1 MTFRQC
7 ALCGLGCGKYAL
19 EQRIADAGHVFC
31 CMGCMNVFLI
41 LFESGVVASGQNI
54 RETELFKRSLAMGL
68 IAQGDT
74 AERIQ
79 PPPEAQPLPDVST
92 QELLVQVSGM
102 WCTSCAWLIEHV
114 LKKERGVVS
123 ARASFASDLVNVTY
137 CPQYVPPQRVLERI
151 QGLGYGAREYS
162 GEQETAEAEK
172 RDLLVRLGL
181 AAFLWANI
189 MSLSL
194 VIYAGYFEPIAV
206 SIRHYL
212 PFLLMALA
220 TPVVFYCGRPI
231 LKLAWRGL
239 PHGAIRMEALLA
251 LGILSAYLYS
261 SVQAIRGGQ
270 HFYFDTVS
278 VIVMLVL
285 AGKLIERGAKE
296 KATRWIT
303 NLHRLM
309 PNKVRLLS
317 SGVERFVSIQ
327 VLEPGMVF
335 LVKAG
340 ERIAADGTVAEGSS
354 HADESLLTGES
365 APVAKNLGD
374 SVVAGS
380 VNLGGVLHVLA
391 RRTASD
397 SALAQIIAQ
406 VEQALSTRCPVERVV
421 DRVSR
426 IFVPCVIVIAIVTFA
441 ALYLLGVGGS
451 TALMRAIAV
460 LVIACPCALGLATP
474 LAISSAMGAA
484 SRNGILICDSRVLE
498 TLEKL
503 DVIVLDKTGTV
514 TEGRFSVLHHEMLEP
529 RGERVE
535 HVRSAG
541 VPAASIAIAE
551 LETRS
556 SELEAIGRVA
566 SLEQYSEHPLGNALV
581 KFARQESVTLVD
593 ASEIEVHKGQGI
605 TGRVGG
611 HTVFTGSRRLVA
623 TLSVTSDDAFE
634 KQARR
639 WEDEGKTVAFY
650 GWDNRLRGVLV
661 FGDCLRS
668 DARRL
673 IPELHQ
679 RGMEVQLVSG
689 DSEATTRAVARD
701 LSFDSYRAE
710 ILPYEKGKIVEQ
722 LQRHGNTVAMV
733 GDGINDAPAL
743 AQADLGIAMGTGTD
757 LAMKAAAVVLMDGT
771 LEKIPAVL
779 DLSRKT
785 MRVIRQNL
793 FWAFFY
799 NALGIVLAIT
809 GVLNPILAAVA
820 MLFSSASVIGNTL
833 RLNRR
838 VQ

>member
-1 MTFRQC
+1 
-7 ALCGLGCGKYAL
+7 
-19 EQRIADAGHVFC
+19 
-31 CMGCMNVFLI
+31 
-41 LFESGVVASGQNI
+41 
-54 RETELFKRSLAMGL
+54 
-68 IAQGDT
+68 
-74 AERIQ
+74 
-79 PPPEAQPLPDVST
+79 
-92 QELLVQVSGM
+92 M

-123 ARASFASDLVNVTY
+123 ARASFASDLVKVTY

-151 QGLGYGAREYS
+151 QGVGYGAREYS

-634 KQARR
+634 KQAQQ
-639 WEDEGKTVAFY
+639 WENEGKTVAFY

-661 FGDCLRS
+661 FGDRLRS